1 MKDGIC
7 PKCRAENVRIID
19 GNRTDVK
26 VPFQSRWAAGSFTC
40 FYVCG
45 ECGYLEIYVEDK
57 DDLTRI
63 NQDWE
68 QVKIRK

>member
-7 PKCRAENVRIID
+7 PKCNAENVRITK
-19 GNRTDVK
+19 GNRTGLS
-26 VPFQSRWAAGSFTC
+26 VPFNSNWSSGALTNFL
-40 FYVCG
+40 VCG

-57 DDLTRI
+57 NDLTRI

-68 QVKIRK
+68 QVKVRK